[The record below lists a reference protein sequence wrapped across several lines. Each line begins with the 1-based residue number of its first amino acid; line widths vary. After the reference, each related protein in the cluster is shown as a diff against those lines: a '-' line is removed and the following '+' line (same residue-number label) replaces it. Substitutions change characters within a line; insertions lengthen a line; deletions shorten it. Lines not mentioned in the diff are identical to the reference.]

1 MWKNSKDIGLSQADF
16 AISNI
21 DANEIDNG
29 STIRKAIDYFYHLP
43 VAPEFY
49 SQTVNVTRE
58 FASTE
63 YFRKITW
70 PKNENDDL
78 YDPKYTNLLRVVLKS
93 GFRRSKPSDLIG
105 LFSGRNVEIR
115 TYEEETLVALS
126 RSLKKR
132 KMSL

>member
-1 MWKNSKDIGLSQADF
+1 MWKNSKEIGLSQADF
-16 AISNI
+16 AISKI
-21 DANEIDNG
+21 AANEIDNG
-29 STIRKAIDYFYHLP
+29 STIRKAIDYFYHLA

-93 GFRRSKPSDLIG
+93 GFCRSKPSDLIS

-115 TYEEETLVALS
+115 TYEEEMLVALS

-132 KMSL
+132 HMSL

>member
-1 MWKNSKDIGLSQADF
+1 MGSQADF
-16 AISNI
+16 AISKI
-21 DANEIDNG
+21 AANEIDNG
-29 STIRKAIDYFYHLP
+29 STIRKAIDYFYHLT

-49 SQTVNVTRE
+49 NQTVNVTRE
-58 FASTE
+58 VASTE

-70 PKNENDDL
+70 SKNENDDL

-93 GFRRSKPSDLIG
+93 GFRRSKPSNLIG

-132 KMSL
+132 HMSL

>member
-1 MWKNSKDIGLSQADF
+1 MWKNSKEIGLSQADF

-21 DANEIDNG
+21 AANETDSG
-29 STIRKAIDYFYHLP
+29 STIRKAIDYFYHLA

-78 YDPKYTNLLRVVLKS
+78 CDPKYTDLLRVVLKS

-115 TYEEETLVALS
+115 TYEEEMLVALS

-132 KMSL
+132 HMSL